1 MPTLSDR
8 HHDAFDNPA
17 KAACRE
23 DNLRG
28 LREAAYLARRRA
40 GKMNREQG
48 VETLLG
54 LATQP
59 ARHERFTMPTIT
71 IEDAQAKLPEI
82 LANLSPGD
90 QVAIVQ
96 AGEEIARLTRSSRT
110 QWPCQA
116 GSYRKTEFWMAP
128 DFDAPLD
135 EFKEYME

>member
-1 MPTLSDR
+1 MTPLSDR
-8 HHDAFDNPA
+8 QPDLFANPA

-23 DNLRG
+23 GNLRA
-28 LREAAYLARRRA
+28 LREAAYRARCRA
-40 GKMNREQG
+40 GKIDRKQEVG
-48 VETLLG
+48 TLLG
-54 LATQP
+54 FATQSVW
-59 ARHERFTMPTIT
+59 HERFTMPTIT

-90 QVAIVQ
+90 QIAIVQ
-96 AGEEIARLTRSSRT
+96 AGEEIARLTRSSRK

-116 GSYRKTEFWMAP
+116 GSYRKTAFWMAP